1 MNKAKKI
8 RVTESNSECFT
19 KGKEYDVI
27 RWERFSPVCKD
38 DYGDVVTM
46 NNSKWKPV
54 PDFKHGDP
62 VWAWDDDKED
72 MKKGIYLCENPN
84 DEGCTHMV
92 MWSHVTN
99 TAFGYKN
106 VKHIKP
112 TITIEELAK
121 RADIDLNEYEIIE

>member
-46 NNSKWKPV
+46 CDSKWDPV
-54 PDFKHGDP
+54 QDFKHGDP
-62 VWAWDDDKED
+62 VWAWDSDKQNKETGFYIGESMSTSDDYPHIVESDKYE
-72 MKKGIYLCENPN
+72 L
-84 DEGCTHMV
+84 
-92 MWSHVTN
+92 SH
-99 TAFGYKN
+99 YKN
-106 VKHIKP
+106 VEHRKP
-112 TITIEELAK
+112 TITLKELAK
-121 RADIDLNEYEIIE
+121 RADIDLNKYEIVE

>member
-1 MNKAKKI
+1 MKTNKI
-8 RVTESNSECFT
+8 RVTELNSECFT

-27 RWERFSPVCKD
+27 RWERCDPVCED

-46 NNSKWKPV
+46 NNSKWEPV
-54 PDFKHGDP
+54 TQFKHGDP

-112 TITIEELAK
+112 TITIEELAE
-121 RADIDLNEYEIIE
+121 RADIDLNEYEIVE